1 MTSVNSAPSD
11 AEDERG
17 GSSYPSKVALGF
29 ACKILECDCSCGTPS
44 SYGHDTF
51 HQQHMML
58 LEAAEAALVAEVGE
72 STNNEVLAGRRDEA
86 VTDAA
91 LYTSY

>member
-1 MTSVNSAPSD
+1 
-11 AEDERG
+11 
-17 GSSYPSKVALGF
+17 
-29 ACKILECDCSCGTPS
+29 
-44 SYGHDTF
+44 
-51 HQQHMML
+51 MML